1 MKKIRIWQVDAFT
14 VKVFSG
20 NPAGVVL
27 QAGDLTDLQMQQVAR
42 EMNCSQTA
50 FVLPPMADGDLRL
63 RCFTP
68 AVEVDLCGHAT
79 LAAFHVL
86 VEEKQFGLEKKG
98 AHRLQVETKAGKL
111 AFEVDNRG
119 EGLRRGM
126 LSLPLPKFAPVKLGV
141 KDFAKML
148 GIRPEDFN
156 TDLPIVKDHLQ
167 VVVPLASL
175 AALLRCKPDFER
187 LREISKKLGVLGV
200 APMTLGTVELE
211 SKVHTRFFAPAV
223 GINEDPVTGTSQGP
237 IGVYLAQQGVLPTHT
252 DRITYTAEQGD
263 AVGRPGR
270 VIVEMKLVR
279 REVVEVKVGGY
290 AVTAMRGEM
299 VLA

>member
-14 VKVFSG
+14 RKVFSG

-27 QAGDLTDLQMQQVAR
+27 DAKDLNDLQMQQIAR

-50 FVLPPMADGDLRL
+50 FVLPPITGGDLRL
-63 RCFTP
+63 RYFTP

-86 VEEKQFGLEKKG
+86 AEEKQLGLEKKG
-98 AHRLQVETKAGKL
+98 THRLRVETKAGTL
-111 AFEVDNRG
+111 RSEVENHGDG
-119 EGLRRGM
+119 TRRGIV
-126 LSLPLPKFAPVKLGV
+126 SLPLPKFVPVKLAI
-141 KDFAKML
+141 KDFAKAL

-156 TDLPIVKDHLQ
+156 SDLPIMKDQVQ

-187 LREISKKLGVLGV
+187 LRTISRKLGVLGV
-200 APMTLGTVELE
+200 APLTLGTVELE

-223 GINEDPVTGTSQGP
+223 GVNEDPVTGTSQGP
-237 IGVYLAQQGVLPTHT
+237 IGVYLVQQGVLPTHT

-270 VIVEMKLVR
+270 VIVDMKLVK
-279 REVVEVKVGGY
+279 REVVEVRVGGY
-290 AVTAMRGEM
+290 AVTAIRGEM
-299 VLA
+299 ALA